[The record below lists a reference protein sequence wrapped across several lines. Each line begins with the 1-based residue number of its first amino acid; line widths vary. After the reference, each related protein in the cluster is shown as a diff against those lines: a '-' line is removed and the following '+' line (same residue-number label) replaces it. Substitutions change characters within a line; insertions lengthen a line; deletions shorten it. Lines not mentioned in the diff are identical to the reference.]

1 MSLKDTR
8 HTTKA
13 EKPVDWIVVGANIF
27 GLLVVLAAAVHAQA
41 DGPFK
46 QIASQAASGTIF

>member
-1 MSLKDTR
+1 MSLTDTR

-27 GLLVVLAAAVHAQA
+27 GLLVVIAAAVHAQA
-41 DGPFK
+41 DGPF
-46 QIASQAASGTIF
+46 QRIASQAAAAVVF